1 MKEERNY
8 LFRGGSWY
16 NAATHAAMAAAY
28 PGRAVVNLGFRLA
41 VDRNGD
47 RVCRGGSWYGAA
59 DNARSADLGRGYP
72 GSRYSLLGIRLIR
85 ETS

>member
-16 NAATHAAMAAAY
+16 NATTHSGVAATY

-41 VDRNGD
+41 VDKEAV
-47 RVCRGGSWYGAA
+47 RVGRGGAWGGTAGYARAANRYGSYLC
-59 DNARSADLGRGYP
+59 DSGVTLGF
-72 GSRYSLLGIRLIR
+72 RLIR